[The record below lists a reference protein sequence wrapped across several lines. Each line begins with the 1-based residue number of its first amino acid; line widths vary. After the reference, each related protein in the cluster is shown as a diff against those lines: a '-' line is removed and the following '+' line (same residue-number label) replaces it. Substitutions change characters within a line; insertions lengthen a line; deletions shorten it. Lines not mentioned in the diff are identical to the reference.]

1 MHYTEF
7 KNKLK
12 NLPLIESRDI
22 ILLHKDTQVLRNQ
35 LNRWQ
40 VKKLI
45 IKLKRGFYILNEN
58 DRKATPSRFYIA
70 NRLCE
75 PSYVSMESAL
85 SFYGLI
91 PEQVRSLTSVTSK
104 KTLRIKND
112 FGEFLYQHIK
122 PEAFRGFRVAKDSE
136 GFDFFIA
143 VPEKAVTDFLYLN
156 LRKMVKAGKDVFSA
170 SYRFQNTEGL
180 SSGKIMELAKLYDN
194 KQLMRIVQD
203 FCAFIKEGKRK

>member
-1 MHYTEF
+1 MQYTEF

-22 ILLHKDTQVLRNQ
+22 ILLDKDTQILRNQ

-40 VKKLI
+40 AKKLI

-91 PEQVRSLTSVTSK
+91 PEQVSSLTSVTSK

-122 PEAFRGFRVAKDSE
+122 TEAFRGFRVVKDNE

-143 VPEKAVTDFLYLN
+143 VQEKAIVDFLYLN
-156 LRKMVKAGKDVFSA
+156 LRKMINAAKDVFSE

-194 KQLMRIVQD
+194 KQLMCIVRD
-203 FCAFIKEGKRK
+203 FCAFIKERKRK